1 MVTGPIYSAT
11 MPNNPPI
18 LRPSRSRPRPATPEP
33 PARAPPVLD
42 FYEGHPLDLVLS
54 GEIDLDDLDDEDDD
68 VQIVSH
74 TTTMPPPSQIPPS
87 QVVTRSK
94 TGRSVKKEPEAQ
106 KKPTRAR
113 AEVAV
118 PLKTSRIRV
127 EGPMTVSEA
136 PEPSTPRSKGKGKTK
151 AKPSISLE
159 SPYKKAVFQ
168 TIPPV
173 LLEGIASELS
183 SAPMVSYSFLSFLVK
198 FSDSTHFIAFPP
210 VHHLS
215 HHRQAL
221 HLSRV
226 GQSLRQLRGQP
237 SRRLQL
243 QHV

>member
-33 PARAPPVLD
+33 PARAPPVVD

-54 GEIDLDDLDDEDDD
+54 GEIDLDDEEDEDDD

-118 PLKTSRIRV
+118 PPKTSRIRV

-183 SAPMVSYSFLSFLVK
+183 SAPIVSNFLFIL
-198 FSDSTHFIAFPP
+198 FSQVF
-210 VHHLS
+210 
-215 HHRQAL
+215 
-221 HLSRV
+221 
-226 GQSLRQLRGQP
+226 
-237 SRRLQL
+237 
-243 QHV
+243 